1 MTITDVSPADVRVRT
16 LTDLVARSV
25 AEFGDRV
32 AVTDETGR
40 RITYAELDEAATR
53 LALVLAAAGV
63 RPEDRVGV
71 YRRRGVN
78 FVVSV
83 LAVLRAGAAYV
94 AVDDRYPDARRDLM
108 LTAARCRLAVV
119 DPDWTDRLDGV
130 CETLGWSSEEPA
142 HLVEA
147 ELPEPSPDN
156 AACVLF
162 TSGSTGTPKGVV
174 LEHRNVAAFAVN
186 PALPRLLPADRVAQ
200 IANVS
205 FDAVHFEMW
214 GALGVGAELVVMPS
228 LPDLVQSDL
237 RRELRRRRITAM
249 LAPTMAFNHIISEDP
264 DAFGGVR
271 VLHTG
276 GDVVRP
282 SACRDLLAAGFD
294 GTLCNLYGPTE
305 AATAVT
311 VHEITE
317 VTDEAVSVPIGSAVA
332 GASLYVLD
340 DLLEPVPAGQPGEL
354 HIGGTGVT
362 RGYLRDPAR
371 TAERFLPDPF
381 AGGGAV
387 MYATGDLVRD
397 RGDGVLEY
405 LGRADDQV
413 KIRGYRVEPREV
425 ERTLMGCAGVLEV
438 AVLPVGDGQD
448 RKLVAF
454 VAVGPA
460 TGPHEVRAH
469 AEHTMPDYQVPAEI
483 MVVPEIP
490 ATSHGKRDNARLL
503 GVLADRERRRD
514 TFREPATDSERYLTK
529 LWESLLGMENI
540 GADDDF
546 IALGGH
552 SMLAFRVRK
561 RIQREL
567 GITIRLEDI
576 LEATVLSELASTMD
590 RAGAEVVEPVS

>member
-1 MTITDVSPADVRVRT
+1 MTIIDVSPADVRVQT
-16 LTDLVARSV
+16 LTGLVARSV

-32 AVTDETGR
+32 AVTDETGLR
-40 RITYAELDEAATR
+40 MTYAELDEAATR
-53 LALVLAAAGV
+53 LAGVLVGSGV
-63 RPEDRVGV
+63 RREDRVGV
-71 YRRRGVN
+71 YRRRGVD

-94 AVDDRYPDARRDLM
+94 AVDDRYLDARRDLM
-108 LTAARCRLAVV
+108 LTAAGCRLAVV

-142 HLVEA
+142 EIVAA
-147 ELPEPSPDN
+147 ELPEPSPQD

-311 VHEITE
+311 VHEIVE

-354 HIGGTGVT
+354 HIGGTGVA

-397 RGDGVLEY
+397 RGDGALEY

-425 ERTLMGCAGVLEV
+425 ERTLLGCTGVLEV
-438 AVLPVGDGQD
+438 AVLAVGDGQD
-448 RKLVAF
+448 RRLVAF
-454 VAVGPA
+454 VVAGPA

-469 AEHTMPDYQVPAEI
+469 AERTMPDYQVPAEI
-483 MVVPEIP
+483 VVVPEIP

-503 GVLADRERRRD
+503 GVLADRERRRG

-529 LWESLLGMENI
+529 LWESLLGMENV

-546 IALGGH
+546 FALGGH

-567 GITIRLEDI
+567 GITIGLEDM

-590 RAGAEVVEPVS
+590 RARAEVVESVS

>member
-1 MTITDVSPADVRVRT
+1 MTVTDLPAVRVGVHT
-16 LTDLVARSV
+16 LTALVAAAV
-25 AEFGDRV
+25 AEHGDRA
-32 AVTDETGR
+32 AVTDDTGR
-40 RITYAELDEAATR
+40 SLTYRELDAAADR
-53 LALVLAAAGV
+53 LAALLVRAGV
-63 RPEDRVGV
+63 RREDRVGV
-71 YRRRGVN
+71 HRRRGVD
-78 FVVSV
+78 FVASV
-83 LAVLRAGAAYV
+83 LGVLRAGAAYV

-108 LTAARCRLAVV
+108 LRGAGCRLVVV
-119 DPDWTDRLDGV
+119 DTDAGDALDGV
-130 CETLGWSSEEPA
+130 CEVVPWGCDNIVATDGVQLGDPTP
-142 HLVEA
+142 V
-147 ELPEPSPDN
+147 D

-174 LEHRNVAAFAVN
+174 LEHRNVSAFAVN
-186 PALPRLLPADRVAQ
+186 PALPRLRPTDRVAQ

-228 LPDLVQSDL
+228 MPDLVQSDL

-249 LAPTMAFNHIISEDP
+249 LAPTMAFNHIVSEDP
-264 DAFGGVR
+264 DAFGSLR

-282 SACRDLLAAGFD
+282 SACRDVLAAGFA

-305 AATAVT
+305 AATACT
-311 VHEITE
+311 VHEIAAVGADT
-317 VTDEAVSVPIGSAVA
+317 VSVPIGSAVE

-340 DLLEPVPAGQPGEL
+340 DLLRPVPVGTTGEL
-354 HIGGTGVT
+354 HIGGSGVA

-371 TAERFLPDPF
+371 TGERFLPDPF

-387 MYATGDLVRD
+387 MYGTGDLVRD

-425 ERTLMGCAGVLEV
+425 ERSLLGREGVLET
-438 AVLPVGDGQD
+438 AVLAVGDGQD

-454 VAVGPA
+454 VVAAAA
-460 TGPHEVRAH
+460 TGPREVREH
-469 AEHTMPDYQVPAEI
+469 AVLTMPDYQVPAEI
-483 MVVPEIP
+483 LLVSAIP
-490 ATSHGKRDNARLL
+490 ATSHGKRDDAQLL
-503 GVLADRERRRD
+503 ATLAERDRGRGS
-514 TFREPATDSERYLTK
+514 FRVPATDSERYLTR
-529 LWESLLGMENI
+529 LWESLLGMEGV

-546 IALGGH
+546 FALGGH

-561 RIQREL
+561 RIEREL
-567 GITIRLEDI
+567 RLTVPLEDV
-576 LEATVLSELASTMD
+576 LETTVLSELAAAID
-590 RAGAEVVEPVS
+590 RLRATAEEPVS